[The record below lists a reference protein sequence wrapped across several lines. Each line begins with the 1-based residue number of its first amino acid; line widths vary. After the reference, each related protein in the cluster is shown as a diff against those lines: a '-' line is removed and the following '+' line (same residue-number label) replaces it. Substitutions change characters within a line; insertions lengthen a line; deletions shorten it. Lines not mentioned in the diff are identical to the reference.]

1 MGFEE
6 VVKGKTIEEEKG
18 RSDEVEGL
26 ITRHHPHQLHY
37 SIPSYSNAH
46 VILAW

>member
-26 ITRHHPHQLHY
+26 
-37 SIPSYSNAH
+37 
-46 VILAW
+46 

>member
-18 RSDEVEGL
+18 RSDEVEWL
-26 ITRHHPHQLHY
+26 
-37 SIPSYSNAH
+37 
-46 VILAW
+46 